1 MIFIA
6 RYLNP
11 LLAFVGAV
19 ALAMAAYT
27 AVDAFA
33 EHGRLAAELERQ
45 RTLQAERELY
55 AGRFQEWQ
63 EYVLETQEFVT
74 AAEASGLRPEDWN
87 RYEVD
92 LQRRLVELREL
103 DSLLEQARAGSGYYF
118 RPREFELAAV
128 NDADDLRDANLP
140 DGGRARDIRFEPG
153 RYGILTLRGEYLVTR
168 RQ

>member
-11 LLAFVGAV
+11 LLAFLGAV
-19 ALAMAAYT
+19 ALALSAYT
-27 AVDAFA
+27 AVNAFA
-33 EHGRLAAELERQ
+33 EHARLTAELEQQ
-45 RTLQAERELY
+45 RTLRADRELY

-63 EYVLETQEFVT
+63 EYVFEAREFVA
-74 AAEASGLRPEDWN
+74 AAEASGLRPEDWT

-92 LQRRLVELREL
+92 LRRRLVELREL

-118 RPREFELAAV
+118 RPREFELTAV
-128 NDADDLRDANLP
+128 HDAEQLRDAQLP
-140 DGGRARDIRFEPG
+140 DGTRARDVGFQPG